1 VMFSHKTCGC
11 AFHPVLACE
20 ACGEVVQRGDLE
32 RATQDQRPLTV
43 GEALEAAKIAA
54 E

>member
-1 VMFSHKTCGC
+1 MLFKHKGCGC

-20 ACGEVVQRGDLE
+20 ACGEVVQRRDLE
-32 RATQDQRPLTV
+32 RAPREAQGLTV
-43 GEALEAAKIAA
+43 GEALEAVKIAA

>member
-1 VMFSHKTCGC
+1 MFRHTGCGC

-20 ACGEVVQRGDLE
+20 DCGEVVQRRDLE
-32 RATQDQRPLTV
+32 RAPQEDQMQTV
-43 GEALEAAKIAA
+43 GEALEASRIAA